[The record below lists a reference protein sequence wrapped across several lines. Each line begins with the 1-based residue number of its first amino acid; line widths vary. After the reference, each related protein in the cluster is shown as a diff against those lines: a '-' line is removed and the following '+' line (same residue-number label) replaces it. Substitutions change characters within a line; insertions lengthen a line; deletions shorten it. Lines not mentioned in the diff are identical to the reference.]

1 MYMGEYKLVS
11 VKSSSKSGKKLM
23 ATFKNKKTGR
33 ESTTHFGAA
42 GMDDYTIKKDKQQR
56 SRYRD
61 RHRGDNL
68 TNPRSAG
75 ALSWNILWG
84 NSTSKRA
91 NIASYKRKF
100 GL

>member
-1 MYMGEYKLVS
+1 MGEYKLVS
-11 VKSSSKSGKKLM
+11 IRPSNKASKKMM

-33 ESTTHFGAA
+33 ESTTHFGAK
-42 GMDDYTIKKDKQQR
+42 GMDDYTIKKDKEQR
-56 SRYRD
+56 TRYRN

-68 TNPRSAG
+68 TNPRSPG
-75 ALSWNILWG
+75 ALSWYVLWG

>member
-1 MYMGEYKLVS
+1 MTEYKLVS
-11 VKSSSKSGKKLM
+11 ITKSSNPKKKLM
-23 ATFKNKKTGR
+23 AKFKNKKSGR

-42 GMDDYTIKKDKQQR
+42 GMDDYTKTKDKAQR
-56 SRYRD
+56 ERYRN

-75 ALSWNILWG
+75 SLSWNILWG
-84 NSTSKRA
+84 NSTSKRD
-91 NIASYKRKF
+91 NIASFKRKF

>member
-1 MYMGEYKLVS
+1 MGKFKLVS
-11 VKSSSKSGKKLM
+11 IKPSTKSGKKLM
-23 ATFKNKKTGR
+23 ATFKDKESGR
-33 ESTTHFGAA
+33 ESVTHFGQATA
-42 GMDDYTIKKDKQQR
+42 DDYTKTKDKAQR
-56 SRYRD
+56 ARYRD

-68 TNPRSAG
+68 TNPRSPG

-84 NSTSKRA
+84 NSTSKRD